1 MPNLRVSSSSCLSK
15 SGQNWSKK
23 LTFFDAVKNAKTVL
37 CDEVDST
44 LWLRFLGENDE
55 RPLLFGGL
63 WWQPSFDSLSRSTT
77 SSKFWFEVD
86 VNNDGDVDVDVD
98 DEVVVDSDAFPD

>member
-1 MPNLRVSSSSCLSK
+1 MQRRFFVM
-15 SGQNWSKK
+15 K
-23 LTFFDAVKNAKTVL
+23 LIQHFGSV
-37 CDEVDST
+37 
-44 LWLRFLGENDE
+44 FLGENDE

-86 VNNDGDVDVDVD
+86 VNNDGDVDVNVD